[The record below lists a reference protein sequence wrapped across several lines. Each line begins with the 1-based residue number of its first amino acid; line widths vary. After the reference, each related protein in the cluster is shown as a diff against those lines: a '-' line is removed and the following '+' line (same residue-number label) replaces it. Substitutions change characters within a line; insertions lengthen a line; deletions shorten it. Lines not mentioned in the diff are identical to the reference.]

1 MMNRK
6 GDAMAFKIPKPI
18 TLEHEEL
25 HAKLVR
31 AIREGGK
38 IGYAA
43 QVVAKILHPHFVK
56 EEEYA
61 LPPLGLL
68 TALAKGKITKE
79 MCNVLMM
86 TERLKKDLG
95 KMLKEHKSIV
105 SALKEFIKVAKRE
118 KKAEYVHFAQKL
130 ILHAR
135 TEEEVLYPT
144 ALLIGEYIKS
154 KSKK

>member
-1 MMNRK
+1 MMNRR

-18 TLEHEEL
+18 TLEHDEL

-79 MCNVLMM
+79 SMFSVFPMARVFLISKLVL
-86 TERLKKDLG
+86 
-95 KMLKEHKSIV
+95 
-105 SALKEFIKVAKRE
+105 E
-118 KKAEYVHFAQKL
+118 KQ
-130 ILHAR
+130 
-135 TEEEVLYPT
+135 
-144 ALLIGEYIKS
+144 
-154 KSKK
+154 